1 MGSDHRPSIVF
12 MQHVEAEAS
21 IHERMQ
27 PKLRRLTA
35 KFADHALEDQ
45 FLRDELEHGTRAF
58 LRFSIVVAAAA
69 FLLYGIHD
77 AVVVPSVRGL
87 AWAIRYG
94 VFVPAALV
102 TVGVVFSRHLTRWHQ
117 PTMLLFGMSV
127 NAVVL
132 WIGAIAPREGFFIYT
147 SFAILFVTLGAF
159 IARMSVVTQI
169 TYTLLSMLAYDALDL
184 AISHSSLEVR
194 VSMNLTFFSMGG
206 IGALVAHQLEAQARR
221 GFLQRQVI
229 LEQIAEID
237 VERQRA
243 EQLLLNILP
252 APIAKRLKLDSRAVA
267 EAFAETTV
275 MFADIVGFTK
285 MSARLT
291 PEEVVRRLNQIFSAF
306 DDFADELRLEKIKTI
321 GDAYMVAGGLHD
333 RNATQQAR
341 AIAEMGLRMTEYVTE
356 YGKKL
361 GEELAI
367 RVGIH
372 TGPVVAGVIG
382 RRKFIY
388 DVWGDTVNTASR
400 MESHGLPGRIQ
411 VSQETYRRLGDGY
424 VFEDRGE
431 IDLKGKGPT
440 RAWILVGRKGAG
452 AAPQSS
458 KRGDKM
464 ETP

>member
-12 MQHVEAEAS
+12 MQNVEPESS
-21 IHERMQ
+21 IHERME
-27 PKLRRLTA
+27 PKLRRVTA
-35 KFADHALEDQ
+35 TFADRSLEDM
-45 FLRDELEHGTRAF
+45 FLKDAIAHGTGAF
-58 LRFSIVVAAAA
+58 LRFSVVVAAAA
-69 FLLYGIHD
+69 FILYGIHD

-87 AWAIRYG
+87 AWAVRYG
-94 VFVPAALV
+94 IFVPAALL
-102 TVGVVFSRHLTRWHQ
+102 TVGVVYSRHLARWHQ
-117 PTMLLFGMSV
+117 PVMLLFGMSV

-159 IARMSVVTQI
+159 IARMSVVTQVV
-169 TYTLLSMLAYDALDL
+169 YTLLSMLLYDAFDL
-184 AISHSSLEVR
+184 ALSHSSLEVR
-194 VSMNLTFFSMGG
+194 LSMNLTFFSMGG
-206 IGALVAHQLEAQARR
+206 IGALVAHQMEAQARR
-221 GFLQRQVI
+221 SFLQRQVI

-267 EAFAETTV
+267 EAFAEATV

-321 GDAYMVAGGLHD
+321 GDAYMVAGGLHE
-333 RNATQQAR
+333 RNGTQQAR
-341 AIAEMGLRMTEYVTE
+341 AIAEMALRMMAYVSE
-356 YGKKL
+356 YGETI
-361 GEELAI
+361 GEDLAI

-388 DVWGDTVNTASR
+388 DIWGDTVNTASR

-411 VSQETYRRLGDGY
+411 ISQETKGRLGDEYY

-431 IDLKGKGPT
+431 IEMKGKGPMK
-440 RAWILVGRKGAG
+440 AWLLVGHKPATLAKNERNE
-452 AAPQSS
+452 
-458 KRGDKM
+458 KM
-464 ETP
+464 KTS

>member
-12 MQHVEAEAS
+12 MQSVEPEES
-21 IHERMQ
+21 IYDRMQ
-27 PKLRRLTA
+27 PKLRRITA
-35 KFADHALEDQ
+35 KFADRALEQQ
-45 FLRDELEHGTRAF
+45 FVQDELEHGTGAF
-58 LRFSIVVAAAA
+58 LRFSIVVAAVA
-69 FLLYGIHD
+69 FLLYGVHD

-87 AWAIRYG
+87 AWAVRYG
-94 VFVPAALV
+94 VFVPAALLV
-102 TVGVVFSRHLTRWHQ
+102 LFVVYSRHLARWHQ
-117 PTMLLFGMSV
+117 PAMLLFGMSV
-127 NAVVL
+127 NTVVL
-132 WIGAIAPREGFFIYT
+132 WIGAVAPREGFFIYT

-159 IARMSVVTQI
+159 IARMSVVTQVA
-169 TYTLLSMLAYDALDL
+169 YTLLSMLLYDAFDL
-184 AISHSSLEVR
+184 MISHSTLEVR

-206 IGALVAHQLEAQARR
+206 IGALVAHQMEAQARR
-221 GFLQRQVI
+221 SFLQRQVI

-252 APIAKRLKLDSRAVA
+252 APIAKRLKLDTRAVA

-321 GDAYMVAGGLHD
+321 GDAYMVAGGLHEK
-333 RNATQQAR
+333 NSKAQVR
-341 AIAEMGLRMTEYVTE
+341 AIAELALRMQSYVTE
-356 YGKKL
+356 YGEKL

-367 RVGIH
+367 RIGIH

-400 MESHGLPGRIQ
+400 MESHGLPGRTQ
-411 VSQETYRRLGDGY
+411 VSQETYVRLEGAY
-424 VFEDRGE
+424 EFEDRGE
-431 IDLKGKGPT
+431 IELKGKGPMH
-440 RAWILVGRKGAG
+440 AWLLVGRKGAG
-452 AAPQSS
+452 P
-458 KRGDKM
+458 
-464 ETP
+464 EP